1 MAASDCQVRSAVLHA
16 RCEQSLALLHDAL
29 RVGSGADASC
39 MAALL
44 ESGRRLLGPLAFD
57 QPQVEVRLTGRSAVI
72 LTILATQRR
81 FEEFGNKEHLMI
93 ARMESAETNRGKAY
107 LTCLLLL
114 AVLAAGCSPAAPVSQ
129 GPTEATAASEP
140 AAGPSEAVATLENS
154 EESLAPEPV
163 AASTESVA
171 QEPAPTE
178 PTAASAEANDNGGG
192 LDSGGNVTTGDSRP
206 AATPEGIATS
216 DAEGPREYW
225 DVIYIRG
232 TRIGYG
238 HTTITPLVEDGEP
251 RVRIET
257 INQLKMVRFGQ
268 TIEQAVKLVSFEKPD
283 GTLIRFECELKQG
296 NVPMV
301 TRGQVEGNQLRFET
315 SIGDRVQT
323 QSIDWSP
330 ENGGF
335 GASEASLARKP
346 MQPGEQRALREL
358 LPILNV
364 VASVTMDAKQ
374 SEPTELLDGTY
385 ELLRID
391 SVVTIAAGTQLKSA
405 VWTDRTGQVRKSYLE
420 EMGQETF
427 RVSRQEA
434 LRETE
439 PGEFDLGLDAI
450 VRVAEPIERPFETR
464 RARYRLRLPDGDPA
478 AAFVTCAAQRV
489 QPIDA
494 HTAELEVRSIGLDDK
509 PTPTDQADESDL
521 TPNTLLQS
529 DDARV
534 IELAAKA
541 AGDETNP
548 AQVALR
554 LEKFVHEAI
563 RKKNFSQAFASAA
576 EVAEGLEGDCTEHS
590 VLLAALARAR
600 GIPSR
605 VAIGLVYVASQQGFG
620 YHMWTE
626 VFVNDHWVPLDA
638 TLGLGRVGATHL
650 KLANS
655 NLKDAAAYAS
665 FLPVARV
672 LGRLAI
678 DVQEVEY

>member
-1 MAASDCQVRSAVLHA
+1 VAPPETA
-16 RCEQSLALLHDAL
+16 
-29 RVGSGADASC
+29 
-39 MAALL
+39 
-44 ESGRRLLGPLAFD
+44 GP
-57 QPQVEVRLTGRSAVI
+57 VEPIAVI
-72 LTILATQRR
+72 
-81 FEEFGNKEHLMI
+81 EE
-93 ARMESAETNRGKAY
+93 RVETDA
-107 LTCLLLL
+107 
-114 AVLAAGCSPAAPVSQ
+114 
-129 GPTEATAASEP
+129 
-140 AAGPSEAVATLENS
+140 
-154 EESLAPEPV
+154 
-163 AASTESVA
+163 
-171 QEPAPTE
+171 PAPTE
-178 PTAASAEANDNGGG
+178 TIAAPVIEATAEPVEEVGSSADIATDGTA
-192 LDSGGNVTTGDSRP
+192 TTATGAAATGSTVAADAPDTADSR
-206 AATPEGIATS
+206 E
-216 DAEGPREYW
+216 PREYW

-238 HTTITPLVEDGEP
+238 HTTITPIEEEGQP
-251 RVRIET
+251 RVQIET

-268 TIEQAVKLVSFEKPD
+268 TIEQAVKLVSLEEPE
-283 GTLIRFECELKQG
+283 GALVRFECELKQG
-296 NVPMV
+296 NIPMM
-301 TRGQVEGNQLRFET
+301 TRGRVEGNQLKIET
-315 SIGDRVQT
+315 SIGERT
-323 QSIDWSP
+323 QSQTIEWSP
-330 ENGGF
+330 EIGGF

-346 MQPGEQRALREL
+346 MQAGEQRSLREL

-364 VASVTMDAKQ
+364 VAGVEMNAKQ

-385 ELLRID
+385 DLLRID
-391 SVVTIAAGTQLKSA
+391 SVVTIAANTQLKSTI
-405 VWTDRTGQVRKSYLE
+405 WTDRTGQVRKSFLE

-478 AAFVTCAAQRV
+478 AAFVTCPAQQV

-494 HTAELEVRSIGLDDK
+494 HTAELDVRSIGMDDK
-509 PTPTDQADESDL
+509 PSPSEQMDEADRE
-521 TPNTLLQS
+521 PNTLLQS
-529 DDARV
+529 DDPRV
-534 IELAAKA
+534 IEMAAKA
-541 AGDETNP
+541 TGDETDP
-548 AQVALR
+548 ARVAES
-554 LEKFVHEAI
+554 LERYVHDAI

-605 VAIGLVYVASQQGFG
+605 VAIGLVYVPSQRGFG

-626 VFVNDHWVPLDA
+626 VFVNEHWVPLDA

-672 LGRLAI
+672 LGRLQI
-678 DVQEVEY
+678 DVLEVEH